1 MLKQFAFTSG
11 HFGAV
16 MVGNRRA
23 GGWALRGRARA
34 TCSVADLVAEAAR
47 SGEQGAITARGA
59 HCIYIVGAWALDI
72 GRQAGPRARPTS

>member
-16 MVGNRRA
+16 MVGNRRPTR
-23 GGWALRGRARA
+23 GLRGRARA

-72 GRQAGPRARPTS
+72 GRQAGPRALPTS